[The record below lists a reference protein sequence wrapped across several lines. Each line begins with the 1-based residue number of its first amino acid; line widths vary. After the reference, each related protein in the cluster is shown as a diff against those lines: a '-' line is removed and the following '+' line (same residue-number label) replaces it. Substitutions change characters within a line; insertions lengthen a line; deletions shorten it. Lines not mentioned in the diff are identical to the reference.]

1 MGKSVELLDA
11 IARLG
16 INKTRVIDAV
26 RRGAVRV
33 MVDEDLL
40 NDPDFAMKPLL
51 YKQQPEGCIRCE
63 DAAKLYGISLASV
76 VSYKSLG
83 ILQGPVGI
91 SCIYEGQEDPRVTMR
106 KRRGIDKQP
115 AVGDGSLN
123 ARKNRHTVN
132 PDGLAGRA

>member
-1 MGKSVELLDA
+1 MGKAVELLGA
-11 IARLG
+11 IGRLG

-26 RRGAVRV
+26 RRGAIRV

-51 YKQQPEGCIRCE
+51 HKQQPEGCIRCE
-63 DAAKLYGISLASV
+63 DAAKLYGLSLASICR
-76 VSYKSLG
+76 YKAQG

-91 SCIYEGQEDPRVTMR
+91 FAIYEGQEDPRVTMK
-106 KRRGIDKQP
+106 KRAGIDKQP

-123 ARKNRHTVN
+123 ASKNRHAVN
-132 PDGLAGRA
+132 PGGLAGRA